1 MKNFRKSAKEIQVS
15 LISLKKNGY
24 FTRIPVFIYDGLS
37 LKSSRIRNVSD
48 KSCKYSKSK
57 HTLHVK

>member
-15 LISLKKNGY
+15 LKSYENNGY
-24 FTRIPVFIYDGLS
+24 FTQTPVYIYDGLS

-48 KSCKYSKSK
+48 KNCK
-57 HTLHVK
+57 